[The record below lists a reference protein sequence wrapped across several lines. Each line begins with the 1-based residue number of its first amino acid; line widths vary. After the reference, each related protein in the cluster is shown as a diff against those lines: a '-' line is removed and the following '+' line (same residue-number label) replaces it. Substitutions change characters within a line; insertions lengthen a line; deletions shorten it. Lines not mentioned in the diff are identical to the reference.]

1 MTTPIEKIYKE
12 KHSKSE
18 QKFNEAMNLF
28 PNGVTHDARMTKPF
42 PYYIT
47 NAQGSKKWD
56 IDGNEYI
63 DYKSGHGAMLLGHAH
78 PEIVKVVRETIA
90 KGSLPGAST
99 ELEVAW
105 GKAIK
110 NLVPSAE
117 TIRFTSSGTEADML
131 GMRIMRAYTGKNK
144 IIKFEQHFHGWSD
157 AASATGG
164 ADDNWEYGIPTQILN
179 TMIVIPPNDISILES
194 LLDKDDDIAGVML
207 EPTGAHMGQYPIKP
221 SFLKELRQLCTD
233 RKIVLM
239 FDEVVTGFRVAKGGA
254 EELLGIT
261 PDISSWAKILG
272 GGLPGGCVT
281 GKTEFMEILEKKSGK
296 KGIYHPGTFN
306 ANPLSAAAGAKALD
320 IVRTTNVNE
329 IAAKR
334 GQQLVSGLNG
344 VLSKLEIP
352 GLAYGND
359 SLVHFRLG
367 IEANSVED
375 IINLSKE
382 DEAKSYDSAIHSQ
395 LGLSLINQGIDT
407 WAASRF
413 IMMAEHSED
422 DVNKTVEAMENAFI
436 EARNQGTI

>member
-18 QKFNEAMNLF
+18 QKFKEAMNLF

-99 ELEVAW
+99 ELEIAW

-110 NLVPSAE
+110 NLIPSAE

-131 GMRIMRAYTGKNK
+131 GMRIMRAYTGKNR
-144 IIKFEQHFHGWSD
+144 IIKFEDHFHGWSD

-164 ADDNWEYGIPTQILN
+164 VDDNWEYGIPSQILN

-233 RKIVLM
+233 KKIVLM

-281 GKTEFMEILEKKSGK
+281 GKARFMEILEKKPGGK
-296 KGIYHPGTFN
+296 AIYHPGTFN
-306 ANPLSAAAGAKALD
+306 ANPLSAAAGAKALA

-344 VLSKLEIP
+344 VLSKLEIS

-382 DEAKSYDSAIHSQ
+382 DESKSYDSAIHNQ

-407 WAASRF
+407 WSASRF
-413 IMMAEHSED
+413 IMMAEDSED
-422 DVNKTVEAMENAFI
+422 DVNITVEAMENAFI

>member
-1 MTTPIEKIYKE
+1 MTTPIEKKYIE
-12 KHSKSE
+12 THSKSE
-18 QKFNEAMNLF
+18 QKFKDAMNLF
-28 PNGVTHDARMTKPF
+28 PNGVTHDARITKPF
-42 PYYIT
+42 PYYIS

-63 DYKSGHGAMLLGHAH
+63 DYKSGHGSMLLGHAH
-78 PEIVKVVRETIA
+78 PEIVQVVRDTIA

-99 ELEVAW
+99 EYEVAW

-117 TIRFTSSGTEADML
+117 IIRFTSSGTEADMM

-144 IIKFEQHFHGWSD
+144 IIKFEEHFHGWSD

-164 ADDNWEYGIPTQILN
+164 ADENWEYGIPSQVLD

-194 LLDKDDDIAGVML
+194 LLNKDDDIAGVML

-281 GKTEFMEILEKKSGK
+281 GKAEFMEILEKKPGGK
-296 KGIYHPGTFN
+296 AMYHPGTFN
-306 ANPLSAAAGAKALD
+306 ANPLSAAAGAKALE
-320 IVRTTNVNE
+320 IVRTTDVNE

-334 GQQLVSGLNG
+334 GEQLVSGLNG

-367 IEANSVED
+367 IEANSIED
-375 IINLSKE
+375 IINLTKE
-382 DEAKSYDSAIHSQ
+382 DESKSYGGKIHSQ

>member
-1 MTTPIEKIYKE
+1 MTTPIEKKYIE
-12 KHSKSE
+12 THSKSE
-18 QKFNEAMNLF
+18 QKFKDAMNLF
-28 PNGVTHDARMTKPF
+28 PNGVTHDARITKPF
-42 PYYIT
+42 PYYIS

-63 DYKSGHGAMLLGHAH
+63 DYKSGHGSMLLGHAH
-78 PEIVKVVRETIA
+78 PEIVQVVRDTIA

-99 ELEVAW
+99 EYEVAW

-117 TIRFTSSGTEADML
+117 IIRFTSSGTEADMM

-144 IIKFEQHFHGWSD
+144 IIKFEEHFHGWSD

-164 ADDNWEYGIPTQILN
+164 ADENWEYGIPSQVLD

-194 LLDKDDDIAGVML
+194 LLNKDDDIAGVML

-281 GKTEFMEILEKKSGK
+281 GKAEFMEILEKKPGGK
-296 KGIYHPGTFN
+296 AMYHPGTFN
-306 ANPLSAAAGAKALD
+306 ANPLSAAAGAKALE
-320 IVRTTNVNE
+320 IVRTTDVNE

-334 GQQLVSGLNG
+334 GEQLVSGLNG

-375 IINLSKE
+375 IINLTKE
-382 DEAKSYDSAIHSQ
+382 DESKSYGGEIHSQ

-422 DVNKTVEAMENAFI
+422 DVNNTVEAMENAFI

>member
-18 QKFNEAMNLF
+18 QKFKEAMNLF

-110 NLVPSAE
+110 NLVTSAE

-131 GMRIMRAYTGKNK
+131 GMRIMRAYTGKIK
-144 IIKFEQHFHGWSD
+144 IIKFEHHFHGWSD
-157 AASATGG
+157 GAASTGG
-164 ADDNWEYGIPTQILN
+164 ADDNWEYGIPAQILN
-179 TMIVIPPNDISILES
+179 TSIVIPPNDISILES
-194 LLDKDDDIAGVML
+194 LLDKDDDIAGVIL

-281 GKTEFMEILEKKSGK
+281 GKARFMEILEKKPGGK
-296 KGIYHPGTFN
+296 AIYHPGTFN
-306 ANPLSAAAGAKALD
+306 ANPLSAAAGAKALA

-334 GQQLVSGLNG
+334 GQQLASGLNG

-382 DEAKSYDSAIHSQ
+382 DESKSYDSAIHNQ

-407 WAASRF
+407 WSASRF

-422 DVNKTVEAMENAFI
+422 DVNITVEAMENAFI

>member
-1 MTTPIEKIYKE
+1 MTTPIEKKYIE
-12 KHSKSE
+12 NHSKSQ
-18 QKFNEAMNLF
+18 QKFKDAMNLF
-28 PNGVTHDARMTKPF
+28 PNGVTHDARITKPF
-42 PYYIT
+42 PYYIS

-78 PEIVKVVRETIA
+78 PEIVQVV
-90 KGSLPGAST
+90 
-99 ELEVAW
+99 
-105 GKAIK
+105 
-110 NLVPSAE
+110 
-117 TIRFTSSGTEADML
+117 RFTSSGTEADMM

-144 IIKFEQHFHGWSD
+144 IVKFEHHFHGWSD
-157 AASATGG
+157 GASATGG
-164 ADDNWEYGIPTQILN
+164 ADENWEYGIPNQVLD

-194 LLDKDDDIAGVML
+194 LLDKDNDIAGVML

-254 EELLGIT
+254 EELFGIK

-272 GGLPGGCVT
+272 G
-281 GKTEFMEILEKKSGK
+281 
-296 KGIYHPGTFN
+296 
-306 ANPLSAAAGAKALD
+306 AAAGAKALE

-334 GQQLVSGLNG
+334 GEQLVSGLNG

-367 IEANSVED
+367 IEANSIED

-382 DEAKSYDSAIHSQ
+382 DESKSYGGEIHSQ

-413 IMMAEHSED
+413 IMMAEHSEE
-422 DVNKTVEAMENAFI
+422 DVNQTVEAMENAFI

>member
-1 MTTPIEKIYKE
+1 MTTPIEKKYIE
-12 KHSKSE
+12 THSKSE
-18 QKFNEAMNLF
+18 QKFKDAMNLF
-28 PNGVTHDARMTKPF
+28 PNGVTHDARITKPF
-42 PYYIT
+42 PYYIS

-63 DYKSGHGAMLLGHAH
+63 DYKSGHGSMLLGHAH
-78 PEIVKVVRETIA
+78 PEIVQVVRDTIA

-99 ELEVAW
+99 EYEVAW

-117 TIRFTSSGTEADML
+117 IIRFTSSGTEADMM

-144 IIKFEQHFHGWSD
+144 IIKFEEHFHGWSD

-164 ADDNWEYGIPTQILN
+164 ADENWEYGIPSQVLD

-194 LLDKDDDIAGVML
+194 LLNKDDDIAGVML

-281 GKTEFMEILEKKSGK
+281 GKAEFMEILEKKPGGK
-296 KGIYHPGTFN
+296 AMYHPGTFN
-306 ANPLSAAAGAKALD
+306 AKPLSAAAGAKALG

-375 IINLSKE
+375 IINLTNE
-382 DEAKSYDSAIHSQ
+382 DESKSYGGEIHSQ

>member
-18 QKFNEAMNLF
+18 QKFKEAMNLF

-99 ELEVAW
+99 ELEIAW

-110 NLVPSAE
+110 NLIPSAE

-131 GMRIMRAYTGKNK
+131 GMRIMRAYTGKIK
-144 IIKFEQHFHGWSD
+144 IIKFEHHFHGWSD
-157 AASATGG
+157 GAASTGG
-164 ADDNWEYGIPTQILN
+164 ADDNWEYGIPAQILN
-179 TMIVIPPNDISILES
+179 TSIVIPPNDISILES
-194 LLDKDDDIAGVML
+194 LLDKDDDIAGVIL

-233 RKIVLM
+233 KKIVLM

-281 GKTEFMEILEKKSGK
+281 GKARFMEILEKKPGGK
-296 KGIYHPGTFN
+296 AIYHPGTFN
-306 ANPLSAAAGAKALD
+306 ANPLSAAAGAKALA

-344 VLSKLEIP
+344 VLSKLEIS

-382 DEAKSYDSAIHSQ
+382 DESKSYDSAIHNQ

-407 WAASRF
+407 WSASRF

-422 DVNKTVEAMENAFI
+422 DVNITVEAMENAFI

>member
-1 MTTPIEKIYKE
+1 MTTPIEKKYIE
-12 KHSKSE
+12 NHSKSQ
-18 QKFNEAMNLF
+18 QKFKDAMNLF
-28 PNGVTHDARMTKPF
+28 PNGVTHDARITKPF
-42 PYYIT
+42 PYYIS

-78 PEIVKVVRETIA
+78 PEIVQVVRDTIA

-117 TIRFTSSGTEADML
+117 IIRFTSSGTEADMM

-144 IIKFEQHFHGWSD
+144 IVKFEHHFHGWSD
-157 AASATGG
+157 GASATGG
-164 ADDNWEYGIPTQILN
+164 ADENWEYGIPNQVLD

-194 LLDKDDDIAGVML
+194 LLDKDNDIAGVML

-254 EELLGIT
+254 EELFGIK

-281 GKTEFMEILEKKSGK
+281 GKAEFMEILEKKPGGK
-296 KGIYHPGTFN
+296 GMYHPGTFN
-306 ANPLSAAAGAKALD
+306 ANPLSAAAGAKALE

-334 GQQLVSGLNG
+334 GEQLVSGLNG

-367 IEANSVED
+367 IEANSIED

-382 DEAKSYDSAIHSQ
+382 DESKSYGGEIHSQ

-413 IMMAEHSED
+413 IMMAEHSEE
-422 DVNKTVEAMENAFI
+422 DVNQTVEAMENAFI

>member
-12 KHSKSE
+12 RHSKSE
-18 QKFNEAMNLF
+18 KKFNEAMNLF

-78 PEIVKVVRETIA
+78 PEIVKVVKETIA

-110 NLVPSAE
+110 DLVPSAE
-117 TIRFTSSGTEADML
+117 TIRFTSSGTEADMM

-144 IIKFEQHFHGWSD
+144 IIKFEEHFHGWSD

-164 ADDNWEYGIPTQILN
+164 ADENWEYGIPSQVLD

-194 LLDKDDDIAGVML
+194 LLNKDDDIAGVML

-281 GKTEFMEILEKKSGK
+281 GKAEFMEILEKKPGGK
-296 KGIYHPGTFN
+296 AMYHPGTFN
-306 ANPLSAAAGAKALD
+306 ANPLSAAAGAKALE
-320 IVRTTNVNE
+320 IVRTTDVNE

-334 GQQLVSGLNG
+334 GEQLVSGLNG

-375 IINLSKE
+375 IINLTKE
-382 DEAKSYDSAIHSQ
+382 DESKSYGGEIHSQ

>member
-18 QKFNEAMNLF
+18 QKFKEAMNLF

-78 PEIVKVVRETIA
+78 PAIVKVVRETIA

-110 NLVPSAE
+110 NLIPSAE

-131 GMRIMRAYTGKNK
+131 GMRIMRAYTGKIK
-144 IIKFEQHFHGWSD
+144 IIKFEHHFHGWSD
-157 AASATGG
+157 GAASTGG
-164 ADDNWEYGIPTQILN
+164 ADDNWEYGIPAQILN
-179 TMIVIPPNDISILES
+179 TSIVIPPNDISILES
-194 LLDKDDDIAGVML
+194 LLDKDDDIAGVIL

-261 PDISSWAKILG
+261 PDISAWAKILG

-281 GKTEFMEILEKKSGK
+281 GKARFMEILEKKPGG

-306 ANPLSAAAGAKALD
+306 ANPLSAAAGATALD

-329 IAAKR
+329 IAAQR

-382 DEAKSYDSAIHSQ
+382 DESKSYDSAIHSQ

-407 WAASRF
+407 WSASRF
-413 IMMAEHSED
+413 IIMAEHSED

>member
-164 ADDNWEYGIPTQILN
+164 TDDNWEYGIPTQILN

-194 LLDKDDDIAGVML
+194 LLDKDNDIAGVML

-281 GKTEFMEILEKKSGK
+281 GKAEFMEILEKKPGGK
-296 KGIYHPGTFN
+296 AMYHPGTFN
-306 ANPLSAAAGAKALD
+306 ANPLSAAAGAKALE
-320 IVRTTNVNE
+320 IVRTTDVNE

-334 GQQLVSGLNG
+334 GEQLVSGLNG

-375 IINLSKE
+375 IINLTKE
-382 DEAKSYDSAIHSQ
+382 DESKSYGGEIHSQ

>member
-12 KHSKSE
+12 RHSKSE
-18 QKFNEAMNLF
+18 KKFNEAMNLF

-78 PEIVKVVRETIA
+78 PEIVKVVKETIA

-110 NLVPSAE
+110 DLVPSAE

-194 LLDKDDDIAGVML
+194 LLNKDDDIAGVML

-281 GKTEFMEILEKKSGK
+281 GKAEFMEILEKKPGGK
-296 KGIYHPGTFN
+296 AMYHPGTFN
-306 ANPLSAAAGAKALD
+306 ANPLSAAAGAKALE
-320 IVRTTNVNE
+320 IVRTTDVNE

-334 GQQLVSGLNG
+334 GEQLVSGLNG

-375 IINLSKE
+375 IINLTKE
-382 DEAKSYDSAIHSQ
+382 DESKSYGGEIHSQ

>member
-18 QKFNEAMNLF
+18 QKFKEAMNLF

-99 ELEVAW
+99 ELEIAW

-110 NLVPSAE
+110 NLIPSAE

-131 GMRIMRAYTGKNK
+131 GMRIMRAYTGKNR
-144 IIKFEQHFHGWSD
+144 IIKFEDHFHGWSD
-157 AASATGG
+157 GASATGG
-164 ADDNWEYGIPTQILN
+164 VDDNWEYGIPSQILN

-233 RKIVLM
+233 KKIVLM

-281 GKTEFMEILEKKSGK
+281 GKARFMEILEKKPGGK
-296 KGIYHPGTFN
+296 AIYHPGTFN
-306 ANPLSAAAGAKALD
+306 ANPLSAAAGAKALA

-344 VLSKLEIP
+344 VLSKLEIS

-382 DEAKSYDSAIHSQ
+382 DESKSYDSAIHNQ

-407 WAASRF
+407 WSASRF

-422 DVNKTVEAMENAFI
+422 DVNITVEAMENAFI

>member
-1 MTTPIEKIYKE
+1 MTTPIEKKYIE
-12 KHSKSE
+12 THSKSE
-18 QKFNEAMNLF
+18 QKFKDAMNLF
-28 PNGVTHDARMTKPF
+28 PNGVTHDARITKPF
-42 PYYIT
+42 PYYIS

-63 DYKSGHGAMLLGHAH
+63 DYKSGHGSMLLGHAH
-78 PEIVKVVRETIA
+78 PEIVQVVRDTIA

-99 ELEVAW
+99 EYEVAW

-117 TIRFTSSGTEADML
+117 IIRFTSSGTEADMM

-144 IIKFEQHFHGWSD
+144 IIKFEEHFHGWSD

-164 ADDNWEYGIPTQILN
+164 ADENWEYGIPSQVLD

-194 LLDKDDDIAGVML
+194 LLNKDDDIAGVML

-281 GKTEFMEILEKKSGK
+281 GKAEFMEILEKKPGGK
-296 KGIYHPGTFN
+296 AMYHPGTFN
-306 ANPLSAAAGAKALD
+306 ANPLSAAAGAKALE
-320 IVRTTNVNE
+320 IVRTTDVNE

-334 GQQLVSGLNG
+334 GEQLVSGLNG

-375 IINLSKE
+375 IINLTKE
-382 DEAKSYDSAIHSQ
+382 DESKSYGGEIHSQ

>member
-18 QKFNEAMNLF
+18 QKFKEAMNLF

-105 GKAIK
+105 GKAIQ

-131 GMRIMRAYTGKNK
+131 GMRIMRAYTGKIK
-144 IIKFEQHFHGWSD
+144 IIKFEHHFHGWSD
-157 AASATGG
+157 GAASTGG

-179 TMIVIPPNDISILES
+179 TSIVIPPNDISILES
-194 LLDKDDDIAGVML
+194 LLDKDDDIAGVIL

-221 SFLKELRQLCTD
+221 SFLKELRQLCSD

-261 PDISSWAKILG
+261 PDISAWAKILG

-281 GKTEFMEILEKKSGK
+281 GKARFMEILEKKPEG

-306 ANPLSAAAGAKALD
+306 ANPLSAAAGATALD

-329 IAAKR
+329 IAAQR

-382 DEAKSYDSAIHSQ
+382 DESKSYDGAIHNQ

-407 WAASRF
+407 WSASRF

-422 DVNKTVEAMENAFI
+422 DVNKTVEAIENTFI

>member
-105 GKAIK
+105 GKAIQ

-117 TIRFTSSGTEADML
+117 TIRFTSSGTEADMM

-382 DEAKSYDSAIHSQ
+382 DESKSYDGAIHSQ

>member
-1 MTTPIEKIYKE
+1 MTTPIEKKYIE
-12 KHSKSE
+12 NHSKSQ
-18 QKFNEAMNLF
+18 QKFKDAMNLF
-28 PNGVTHDARMTKPF
+28 PNGVTHDARITKPF
-42 PYYIT
+42 PYYIS

-78 PEIVKVVRETIA
+78 SEIVQVVRDTIA

-117 TIRFTSSGTEADML
+117 IIRFTSSGTEADMM

-144 IIKFEQHFHGWSD
+144 IVKFEHHFHGWSD
-157 AASATGG
+157 GASATGG
-164 ADDNWEYGIPTQILN
+164 ADENWEYGIPNQVLD

-194 LLDKDDDIAGVML
+194 LLDKDNDIAGVML

-254 EELLGIT
+254 EELFGIK

-281 GKTEFMEILEKKSGK
+281 GKAEFMEILEKKPGGK
-296 KGIYHPGTFN
+296 GM
-306 ANPLSAAAGAKALD
+306 
-320 IVRTTNVNE
+320 E
-329 IAAKR
+329 M
-334 GQQLVSGLNG
+334 
-344 VLSKLEIP
+344 
-352 GLAYGND
+352 
-359 SLVHFRLG
+359 
-367 IEANSVED
+367 
-375 IINLSKE
+375 
-382 DEAKSYDSAIHSQ
+382 IH
-395 LGLSLINQGIDT
+395 
-407 WAASRF
+407 WF
-413 IMMAEHSED
+413 ISD
-422 DVNKTVEAMENAFI
+422 
-436 EARNQGTI
+436 

>member
-47 NAQGSKKWD
+47 KAQGSKKWD

>member
-18 QKFNEAMNLF
+18 QKFKEAMNLF

-99 ELEVAW
+99 ELEIAW

-110 NLVPSAE
+110 NLIPSAE

-131 GMRIMRAYTGKNK
+131 GMRIMRAYTGKNR
-144 IIKFEQHFHGWSD
+144 IIKFEDHFHGWSD

-164 ADDNWEYGIPTQILN
+164 VDDNWEYGIPSQILN

-233 RKIVLM
+233 KKIVLM

-281 GKTEFMEILEKKSGK
+281 GKARFMEILEKKPGGK
-296 KGIYHPGTFN
+296 AIYHPGTFN
-306 ANPLSAAAGAKALD
+306 ANPLSAAAGAKALA

-344 VLSKLEIP
+344 VLSKLEIS

-382 DEAKSYDSAIHSQ
+382 DESKSYDSAIHNQ
-395 LGLSLINQGIDT
+395 LGLSLINQGIAT
-407 WAASRF
+407 WSASRF

-422 DVNKTVEAMENAFI
+422 DVNITVEAMENAFI

>member
-18 QKFNEAMNLF
+18 QKFKEAMNLF

-99 ELEVAW
+99 ELEIAW

-110 NLVPSAE
+110 NLIPSAE

-131 GMRIMRAYTGKNK
+131 GMRIMRAYTGKIK
-144 IIKFEQHFHGWSD
+144 IIKFEHHFHGWSD

-164 ADDNWEYGIPTQILN
+164 ADDNWEYGIPSQILN

-233 RKIVLM
+233 KKIVLM

-281 GKTEFMEILEKKSGK
+281 GKARFMEILEKKPGGK
-296 KGIYHPGTFN
+296 AIYHPGTFN
-306 ANPLSAAAGAKALD
+306 ANPLSAAAGAKALA

-382 DEAKSYDSAIHSQ
+382 DESKSYDSAIHNQ

-407 WAASRF
+407 WSASRF

-422 DVNKTVEAMENAFI
+422 DVNITVEAMENAFI

>member
-1 MTTPIEKIYKE
+1 MTTPIEKKYIE
-12 KHSKSE
+12 THSKSE
-18 QKFNEAMNLF
+18 QKFKDAMNLF
-28 PNGVTHDARMTKPF
+28 PNGVTHDARITKPF
-42 PYYIT
+42 PYYIS

-63 DYKSGHGAMLLGHAH
+63 DYKSGHGSMLLGHAH
-78 PEIVKVVRETIA
+78 PEIVQVVRDTIA

-99 ELEVAW
+99 EYEVAW

-117 TIRFTSSGTEADML
+117 IIRFTSSGTEADMM

-144 IIKFEQHFHGWSD
+144 IIKFEEHFHGWSD

-194 LLDKDDDIAGVML
+194 LLNKDDDIAGVML

-281 GKTEFMEILEKKSGK
+281 GKAEFMEILEKKPGGK
-296 KGIYHPGTFN
+296 AMYHPGTFN
-306 ANPLSAAAGAKALD
+306 ANPLSAAAGAKALE
-320 IVRTTNVNE
+320 IVRTTDVNE

-334 GQQLVSGLNG
+334 GEQLVSGLNG

-375 IINLSKE
+375 IINLTKE
-382 DEAKSYDSAIHSQ
+382 DESKSYGGEIHSQ

>member
-18 QKFNEAMNLF
+18 QKFKEAMNLF

-99 ELEVAW
+99 ELEIAW

-110 NLVPSAE
+110 NLIPSAE

-131 GMRIMRAYTGKNK
+131 GMRIMRAYTGKNR
-144 IIKFEQHFHGWSD
+144 IIKFEDHFHGWSD
-157 AASATGG
+157 GASATGG
-164 ADDNWEYGIPTQILN
+164 ADDNWEYGIPAQILN

-194 LLDKDDDIAGVML
+194 LLDKDDDIAGVIL

-233 RKIVLM
+233 KKIVLM

-281 GKTEFMEILEKKSGK
+281 GKARFMEILEKKPGG

-306 ANPLSAAAGAKALD
+306 ANPLSAAAGAKALA

-334 GQQLVSGLNG
+334 GQQLASGLNG

-382 DEAKSYDSAIHSQ
+382 DESKSYDSAIHNQ

-407 WAASRF
+407 WSASRF

-422 DVNKTVEAMENAFI
+422 DVNITVEAMENAFI

>member
-18 QKFNEAMNLF
+18 QKFKEAMNLF
-28 PNGVTHDARMTKPF
+28 PNGVTHDARMTKPY

-99 ELEVAW
+99 ELEIAW

-110 NLVPSAE
+110 NLIPSAE

-131 GMRIMRAYTGKNK
+131 GMRIMRAYTGKNR
-144 IIKFEQHFHGWSD
+144 IIKFEDHFHGWSD

-164 ADDNWEYGIPTQILN
+164 VDDNWEYGIPSQILN

-233 RKIVLM
+233 KKIVLM

-281 GKTEFMEILEKKSGK
+281 GKARFMEILEKKPGGK
-296 KGIYHPGTFN
+296 AIYHPGTFN
-306 ANPLSAAAGAKALD
+306 ANPLSAAAGAKALA

-344 VLSKLEIP
+344 VLSKLEIS

-382 DEAKSYDSAIHSQ
+382 DESKSYDSAIHNQ

-407 WAASRF
+407 WSASRF

-422 DVNKTVEAMENAFI
+422 DVNITVEAMENAFI

>member
-18 QKFNEAMNLF
+18 QKFKEAMNLF

-105 GKAIK
+105 GKAIQ

-131 GMRIMRAYTGKNK
+131 GMRIMRAYTGKIK
-144 IIKFEQHFHGWSD
+144 IIKFEHHFHGWSD
-157 AASATGG
+157 GAASTGG

-179 TMIVIPPNDISILES
+179 TSIVIPPNDISILES
-194 LLDKDDDIAGVML
+194 LLDKDDDIAGVIL

-261 PDISSWAKILG
+261 PDISAWAKILG

-281 GKTEFMEILEKKSGK
+281 GKARFMEILEKKPEG

-306 ANPLSAAAGAKALD
+306 ANPLSAAAGATALD

-329 IAAKR
+329 IAAQR

-382 DEAKSYDSAIHSQ
+382 DESKSYDGAIHNQ

-407 WAASRF
+407 WSASRF

-422 DVNKTVEAMENAFI
+422 DVNKTVEAMENTFI

>member
-12 KHSKSE
+12 RHSKSE
-18 QKFNEAMNLF
+18 KKFNEAMNLF

-78 PEIVKVVRETIA
+78 PEIVKVVKETIA

-110 NLVPSAE
+110 DLVPSAE
-117 TIRFTSSGTEADML
+117 TIRFTSSGTEADMM

-144 IIKFEQHFHGWSD
+144 IIKFEEHFHGWSD

-164 ADDNWEYGIPTQILN
+164 ADENWEYGIPSQVLD

-194 LLDKDDDIAGVML
+194 LLNKDDDIAGVML

-281 GKTEFMEILEKKSGK
+281 GKAEFMEILEKKPGGK
-296 KGIYHPGTFN
+296 AMYHPGTFN
-306 ANPLSAAAGAKALD
+306 ANPLSAAAGAKALE
-320 IVRTTNVNE
+320 IVRTTDVNE

-334 GQQLVSGLNG
+334 GEQLVSGLNG

-375 IINLSKE
+375 IINLTKE
-382 DEAKSYDSAIHSQ
+382 DESKSYGAEIHSQ

>member
-47 NAQGSKKWD
+47 KAQGSKKWD

-194 LLDKDDDIAGVML
+194 LLDKDDDIAGIML

-281 GKTEFMEILEKKSGK
+281 GKAEFMEILEKKPGK

>member
-1 MTTPIEKIYKE
+1 MTTPIEKKYIE
-12 KHSKSE
+12 THSKSE
-18 QKFNEAMNLF
+18 QKFKDAMNLF
-28 PNGVTHDARMTKPF
+28 PNGVTHDARITKPF
-42 PYYIT
+42 PYYIS

-63 DYKSGHGAMLLGHAH
+63 DYKSGHGSMLLGHAH
-78 PEIVKVVRETIA
+78 PEIVQVVRDTIA

-99 ELEVAW
+99 EYEVAW

-117 TIRFTSSGTEADML
+117 IIRFTSSGTEADMM

-144 IIKFEQHFHGWSD
+144 IIKFEEHFHGWSD

-164 ADDNWEYGIPTQILN
+164 ADENWEYGIPSQVLD

-194 LLDKDDDIAGVML
+194 LLNKDDDIAGVML

-281 GKTEFMEILEKKSGK
+281 GKAEFMEILEKKPGGK
-296 KGIYHPGTFN
+296 AMYHPGTFN
-306 ANPLSAAAGAKALD
+306 ANPLSAVAGAKALE
-320 IVRTTNVNE
+320 IVRTTDVNE

-334 GQQLVSGLNG
+334 GEQLVSGLNG

-375 IINLSKE
+375 IINLTKE
-382 DEAKSYDSAIHSQ
+382 DESKSYGGEIHSQ

>member
-1 MTTPIEKIYKE
+1 MTTPIEKKYIE
-12 KHSKSE
+12 THSKSE
-18 QKFNEAMNLF
+18 QKFKDAMNLF
-28 PNGVTHDARMTKPF
+28 PNGVTHDARITKPF
-42 PYYIT
+42 PYYIS

-63 DYKSGHGAMLLGHAH
+63 DYKSGHGSMLLGHAH
-78 PEIVKVVRETIA
+78 PEIVQVVRDTIA

-99 ELEVAW
+99 EYEVAW

-117 TIRFTSSGTEADML
+117 IIRFTSSGTEADMM

-144 IIKFEQHFHGWSD
+144 IIKFEEHFHGWSD

-164 ADDNWEYGIPTQILN
+164 ADENWEYGIPSQVLD

-194 LLDKDDDIAGVML
+194 LLNKDDDIAGVML
-207 EPTGAHMGQYPIKP
+207 EPTGAHMGQYPIKT

-281 GKTEFMEILEKKSGK
+281 GKAEFMEILEKKPGGK
-296 KGIYHPGTFN
+296 AMYHPGTFN
-306 ANPLSAAAGAKALD
+306 ANPLSAAAGAKALE
-320 IVRTTNVNE
+320 IVRTTDVNE

-334 GQQLVSGLNG
+334 GEQLVSGLNG

-375 IINLSKE
+375 IINLTKE
-382 DEAKSYDSAIHSQ
+382 DESKSYGGEIHSQ

>member
-1 MTTPIEKIYKE
+1 MTTPIEKKYIE
-12 KHSKSE
+12 THSKSE
-18 QKFNEAMNLF
+18 QKFKDAMNLF
-28 PNGVTHDARMTKPF
+28 PNGVTHDARITKPF
-42 PYYIT
+42 PYYIS

-63 DYKSGHGAMLLGHAH
+63 DYKSGHGSMLLGHAH
-78 PEIVKVVRETIA
+78 PEIVQVVRDTIA

-99 ELEVAW
+99 EYEVAW

-117 TIRFTSSGTEADML
+117 IIRFTSSGTEADMM

-144 IIKFEQHFHGWSD
+144 IIKFEEHFHGWSD

-164 ADDNWEYGIPTQILN
+164 ADENWEYGIPSQVLD

-194 LLDKDDDIAGVML
+194 LLNKDDDIAGVML

-281 GKTEFMEILEKKSGK
+281 GKAEFMEILEKKPGGK
-296 KGIYHPGTFN
+296 AMYHPGTFN
-306 ANPLSAAAGAKALD
+306 ANPLSAAAGAKALE
-320 IVRTTNVNE
+320 IVRTTDVNE

-334 GQQLVSGLNG
+334 GEQLVSGLNG

-375 IINLSKE
+375 IINLTKE
-382 DEAKSYDSAIHSQ
+382 DESKSYGGKIHSQ

>member
-47 NAQGSKKWD
+47 KAQGSKKWD

-78 PEIVKVVRETIA
+78 PEIVKVVKETIA

-164 ADDNWEYGIPTQILN
+164 TDDNWEYGIPTQILN

-194 LLDKDDDIAGVML
+194 LLDKDNDIAGVML

-281 GKTEFMEILEKKSGK
+281 GKAEFMEILEKKPGGK
-296 KGIYHPGTFN
+296 AMYHPGTFN
-306 ANPLSAAAGAKALD
+306 ANPLSAAAGAKALE
-320 IVRTTNVNE
+320 IVRTTDVNE

-334 GQQLVSGLNG
+334 GEQLVSGLNG

-375 IINLSKE
+375 IINLTKE
-382 DEAKSYDSAIHSQ
+382 DESKSYGGEIHSQ

>member
-1 MTTPIEKIYKE
+1 
-12 KHSKSE
+12 
-18 QKFNEAMNLF
+18 
-28 PNGVTHDARMTKPF
+28 
-42 PYYIT
+42 
-47 NAQGSKKWD
+47 
-56 IDGNEYI
+56 
-63 DYKSGHGAMLLGHAH
+63 
-78 PEIVKVVRETIA
+78 
-90 KGSLPGAST
+90 
-99 ELEVAW
+99 
-105 GKAIK
+105 
-110 NLVPSAE
+110 
-117 TIRFTSSGTEADML
+117 
-131 GMRIMRAYTGKNK
+131 MRAYTGKNR
-144 IIKFEQHFHGWSD
+144 IIKFEDHFHGWSD
-157 AASATGG
+157 GAASTGG
-164 ADDNWEYGIPTQILN
+164 ADDNWEYGIPAQILN
-179 TMIVIPPNDISILES
+179 TSIVIPPNDISILES
-194 LLDKDDDIAGVML
+194 LLDKDDDIAGVIL

-261 PDISSWAKILG
+261 PDISAWAKILG

-281 GKTEFMEILEKKSGK
+281 GKARFMEILEKKPGGK
-296 KGIYHPGTFN
+296 AIYHPGTFN
-306 ANPLSAAAGAKALD
+306 ANPLSAAAGATALD

-329 IAAKR
+329 IAAQR

-382 DEAKSYDSAIHSQ
+382 DESKSYDSAIHSQ

-407 WAASRF
+407 WSASRF
-413 IMMAEHSED
+413 IIMAEHSED

>member
-18 QKFNEAMNLF
+18 QKFKEAMNLF

-110 NLVPSAE
+110 NLVTSAE

-131 GMRIMRAYTGKNK
+131 GMRIMRAYTGKIK
-144 IIKFEQHFHGWSD
+144 IIKFEHHFHGWSD
-157 AASATGG
+157 GAASTGG
-164 ADDNWEYGIPTQILN
+164 ADDNWEYGIPAQILN
-179 TMIVIPPNDISILES
+179 TSIVIPPNDISILES
-194 LLDKDDDIAGVML
+194 LLDKDDDIAGVIL

-281 GKTEFMEILEKKSGK
+281 GKARFMEILEKKPGGK
-296 KGIYHPGTFN
+296 AIYHPGTFN
-306 ANPLSAAAGAKALD
+306 ANPLSAAAGAKALA

-344 VLSKLEIP
+344 VLSKLEIS

-382 DEAKSYDSAIHSQ
+382 DESKSYDSAIHNQ

-407 WAASRF
+407 WSASRF

-422 DVNKTVEAMENAFI
+422 DVNITVEAMENAFI

>member
-18 QKFNEAMNLF
+18 QKFKEAMNLF

-99 ELEVAW
+99 ELEIAW

-110 NLVPSAE
+110 NLIPSAE

-131 GMRIMRAYTGKNK
+131 GMRIMRAYTGKNR
-144 IIKFEQHFHGWSD
+144 IIKFEDHFHGWSD

-164 ADDNWEYGIPTQILN
+164 VDDNWEYGIPSQILN

-233 RKIVLM
+233 KKIVLM

-281 GKTEFMEILEKKSGK
+281 GKARFMEILEKKPGGK
-296 KGIYHPGTFN
+296 AIYHPGTFN
-306 ANPLSAAAGAKALD
+306 ANPLSAAAGAKALA

-334 GQQLVSGLNG
+334 GQQLISGLNG

-382 DEAKSYDSAIHSQ
+382 DESKSYDSAIHNQ

-407 WAASRF
+407 WSASRF

-422 DVNKTVEAMENAFI
+422 DVNITVEAMENAFI